1 MYEWRI
7 PMDPMPKVS
16 DIMED
21 IFEFPHLPYWFTL
34 RQAIDIIKA
43 TGEAAGIN
51 DFPRAILVFDEKY
64 NLLGTLDIRDILRGL
79 DARFKGLTPESPMPD
94 TASFYGEDSVGILD
108 HPVSEFMQ
116 PAELFIGPDDPVSLA
131 AYYMV
136 VRSRAYLPVLEEK
149 RKLVGIVKMMSVFN
163 AVTDRLLAE

>member
-1 MYEWRI
+1 ME
-7 PMDPMPKVS
+7 PMQKVS

-43 TGEAAGIN
+43 TGVTVGAS

-79 DARFKGLTPESPMPD
+79 DPLMKECASQATVPD
-94 TASFYGEDSVGILD
+94 PATLFGKPVVDLLD
-108 HPVSEFMQ
+108 RPVSEFMR
-116 PAELFIGPDDPVSLA
+116 PAELFIGPDDPASLA

-136 VRSRAYLPVLEEK
+136 TQSRAYLPVLEEK
-149 RKLVGIVKMMSVFN
+149 RKLVGIVKMMNVFN
-163 AVTDRLLAE
+163 AITDSLLAE

>member
-1 MYEWRI
+1 
-7 PMDPMPKVS
+7 MDQMPKVS

-43 TGEAAGIN
+43 TGEAAGVN

-79 DARFKGLTPESPMPD
+79 EPNLKNVTPESSVPH
-94 TASFYGEDSVGILD
+94 ASQIYGQPSLEMLD
-108 HPVSEFMQ
+108 RPVSEFMQ
-116 PAELFIGPDDPVSLA
+116 PAELFMRPDDSIALA

-136 VRSRAYLPVLEEK
+136 VRSRSYLPVLEDK
-149 RKLVGIVKMMSVFN
+149 RKLVGIIKMMSVCN
-163 AVTDRLLAE
+163 AITDCLLIE

>member
-1 MYEWRI
+1 MENN
-7 PMDPMPKVS
+7 MDAMPKVS

-51 DFPRAILVFDEKY
+51 DFPRAILIFDEKY

-79 DARFKGLTPESPMPD
+79 ELRFKGLTPESPVPD
-94 TASFYGEDSVGILD
+94 PAALYGEACLEMLD
-108 HPVSEFMQ
+108 RPVSEFMQ
-116 PAELFIGPDDPVSLA
+116 PSELFIGPDDPVSLA

-136 VRSRAYLPVLEEK
+136 VRSRAYLPVLEDK
-149 RKLVGIVKMMSVFN
+149 RKLVGIVKMMNVFN
-163 AVTDRLLAE
+163 TVTDRLLDE

>member
-1 MYEWRI
+1 MQKI
-7 PMDPMPKVS
+7 S

-34 RQAIDIIKA
+34 RQAVDIIKA
-43 TGEAAGIN
+43 TGVTAGIS

-79 DARFKGLTPESPMPD
+79 DAQFKGLSPESPIPD
-94 TASFYGEDSVGILD
+94 AASLYGEASVAILD
-108 HPVSEFMQ
+108 RPVSDFMQ

-136 VRSRAYLPVLEEK
+136 VRSRAYLPVLEDK

-163 AVTDRLLAE
+163 AVTDTLLDE

>member
-1 MYEWRI
+1 MTLGGTMEQ
-7 PMDPMPKVS
+7 MQKVS

-43 TGEAAGIN
+43 TGMAVGVS

-79 DARFKGLTPESPMPD
+79 DPQITEGEAESPIPEP
-94 TASFYGEDSVGILD
+94 SSLYGKPVLELFDR
-108 HPVSEFMQ
+108 PVSEFMR
-116 PAELFIGPDDPVSLA
+116 PAELFIRPEDPVPLA

-136 VRSRAYLPVLEEK
+136 TQGRAYLPVLEDK
-149 RKLVGIVKMMSVFN
+149 RKLVGIVKMMNVFN
-163 AVTDRLLAE
+163 SVTETLLAE